1 MILRARVLQCQKVR
15 VFMTMDVVVIFV
27 QSGNREPM
35 NVNE

>member
-1 MILRARVLQCQKVR
+1 MSRAHTLQCQEER
-15 VFMTMDVVVIFV
+15 VFVPMDMAVIFV